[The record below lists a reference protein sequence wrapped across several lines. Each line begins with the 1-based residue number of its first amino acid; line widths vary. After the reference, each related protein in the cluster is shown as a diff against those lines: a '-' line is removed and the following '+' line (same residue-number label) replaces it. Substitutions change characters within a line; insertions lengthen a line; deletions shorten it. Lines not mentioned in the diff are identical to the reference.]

1 MNKICVYAI
10 TKNEEQFVEKWYES
24 MKEADSVVVLD
35 TGSTDN
41 TVNKLKEL
49 GATVEVKVID
59 PWRFDV
65 ARNEA
70 MKLVPDDC
78 NILISTDLDEILE
91 PGWAQPLREKWI
103 EGVHERGVYKYTWS
117 HLADGSD
124 GRVFRYDKI
133 HSRKWEW
140 RCPVHELLF
149 NKETNDNHYDYNNI
163 LDLFDDIHLHHY
175 PDQTKSRS
183 SYLPLLELR
192 AQENPEDYYGLIYL
206 AHEYYYRGMYEK
218 SINLLKRIISDYKD
232 NYNILELA
240 SCYLFMGDS
249 YKSLADISEDN
260 SKKNAYRQNAINSY
274 QIAIDIDPT
283 YREPYLDLA
292 KVLLDKEDYSLAEY
306 YVKRGLKRSFRHF
319 TWLER
324 DTSWSYEPYDLLC
337 IAAFYGGNKIEAVS
351 YAVKALSF
359 DKENERLIS
368 NLNLCLENTDYISLI

>member
-175 PDQTKSRS
+175 PDQTKSGS

-232 NYNILELA
+232 NYNTLELA

>member
-232 NYNILELA
+232 NYNTLELA

-249 YKSLADISEDN
+249 YRSLADISEDN

-368 NLNLCLENTDYISLI
+368 NLNLCLENIDYISLI

>member
-232 NYNILELA
+232 NYNTLELA

-359 DKENERLIS
+359 DKENKRLS
-368 NLNLCLENTDYISLI
+368 SKLNLCLENTDYISLI

>member
-232 NYNILELA
+232 NYNTLELA

-351 YAVKALSF
+351 YAVKDLSF

>member
-232 NYNILELA
+232 NYNTLELA

-249 YKSLADISEDN
+249 YRSLADIGEDN

-337 IAAFYGGNKIEAVS
+337 IATFYGGNKIEAVS

>member
-232 NYNILELA
+232 NYNTLELA

-337 IAAFYGGNKIEAVS
+337 IAAFYGGNKIEAIS

>member
-232 NYNILELA
+232 NYNTLELA

>member
-149 NKETNDNHYDYNNI
+149 NKETNDNHYDYNNT
-163 LDLFDDIHLHHY
+163 LDLFNDIHLHHY

-232 NYNILELA
+232 NYNTLELA

-249 YKSLADISEDN
+249 YRSLADISEDN

>member
-232 NYNILELA
+232 NYNTLELA

-249 YKSLADISEDN
+249 YRCLADISEDN
-260 SKKNAYRQNAINSY
+260 SKKNAYRQNAISSY

-337 IAAFYGGNKIEAVS
+337 IAAFYSGNKIEAVS